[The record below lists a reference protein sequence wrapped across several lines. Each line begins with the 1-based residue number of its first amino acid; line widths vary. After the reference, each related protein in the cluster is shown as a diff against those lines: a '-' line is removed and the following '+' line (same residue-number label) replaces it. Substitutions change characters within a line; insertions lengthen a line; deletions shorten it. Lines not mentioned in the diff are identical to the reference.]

1 MKRPVRYLCL
11 VVGVIATALGIIG
24 TVVPMWP
31 TTPFLLLA
39 AACFVR
45 SSDRLYAWLVGH
57 AHLGPY
63 VRDFMSRRGIPLR
76 AKRVTLTLMWVTSQM
91 SWLVIL
97 WRVGLRPWTIAYAVL
112 LICVA
117 IGVHY
122 YIGYRVP
129 TRKEVEQDGPE
140 KGPVEARSDRAR
152 ALAAATDIHG
162 MRRCE

>member
-1 MKRPVRYLCL
+1 MKRSVRYLCL
-11 VVGVIATALGIIG
+11 AVGVIATGLGIIG

-45 SSDRLYAWLVGH
+45 SSDRLYAWLVSH
-57 AHLGPY
+57 DHLGPY
-63 VRDFMSRRGIPLR
+63 VRDFMSGRGIPLR

-112 LICVA
+112 LFCVA

-129 TRKEVEQDGPE
+129 TRKEVEQDGPQ
-140 KGPVEARSDRAR
+140 GTAVETRSDRLR
-152 ALAAATDIHG
+152 ALDGAGDMHAT
-162 MRRCE
+162 RRGE